1 MNLVRSVPLVR
12 KRTRRSKFS
21 LLYNDAFLSHRYNMI
36 YYYYTG
42 CPKNGVGT
50 DGALRCRTDY
60 RKRQKNV
67 KKVLLDLFPD
77 LAVFESGT

>member
-1 MNLVRSVPLVR
+1 
-12 KRTRRSKFS
+12 
-21 LLYNDAFLSHRYNMI
+21 MI

-50 DGALRCRTDY
+50 NGALRCRTDY